1 MPSTAVLER
10 KKQMVADLSERIK
23 NSCAGVV
30 VDYKGI
36 NVEDDTKLRKELREA
51 GVEYTV
57 VKNTILGR
65 AVEDAGLAG
74 LENVLEGTTAI
85 ATSADDYVASARILQ
100 KFADSH
106 DNFSLK
112 SGYLDGEVISMEKL
126 VALAKLPSREVLLAT
141 VCSVFNAPIA
151 AFARGVQAIVDK
163 GGVEACESAANE
175 DTPAEEAEAPAE
187 APAEE
192 TASEKV
198 TAIVEELKTLTV
210 LELSELVSAVEE
222 EFGVSAAAAVAVAA
236 PAEGGAAAADEK
248 TEFDVVLAE
257 VGANKIQ
264 VIKAVREAT
273 GLGLKEA
280 KEIVDN
286 APKAVKEAVPTADAE
301 ALKAKLE
308 EAGAKVE
315 LK

>member
-57 VKNTILGR
+57 VKNSILGR
-65 AVEDAGLAG
+65 AAQDAGLEG
-74 LENVLEGTTAI
+74 LESVLEGTTAI

-100 KFADSH
+100 KYADSH

-112 SGYLDGEVISMEKL
+112 SGYLDGEIISLEKL
-126 VALAKLPSREVLLAT
+126 MALAKLPSREVLLAT

-151 AFARGVQAIVDK
+151 AFARAVQAIVDK
-163 GGVEACESAANE
+163 GGADAAVEAK
-175 DTPAEEAEAPAE
+175 AEEAAEEAPATE

-192 TASEKV
+192 ATE
-198 TAIVEELKTLTV
+198 
-210 LELSELVSAVEE
+210 
-222 EFGVSAAAAVAVAA
+222 A
-236 PAEGGAAAADEK
+236 PAE
-248 TEFDVVLAE
+248 
-257 VGANKIQ
+257 
-264 VIKAVREAT
+264 
-273 GLGLKEA
+273 EA
-280 KEIVDN
+280 KAE
-286 APKAVKEAVPTADAE
+286 ETAE
-301 ALKAKLE
+301 
-308 EAGAKVE
+308 
-315 LK
+315 